1 MSRLFICAENM
12 NGRTVIADSF
22 FSSPI
27 KIAKPFYYSDHTEI
41 MMMTASAGMLDGD
54 DYDIE
59 INVKENAS
67 LVLQGSHLPKYL
79 SRAKRAEPF
88 RG

>member
-1 MSRLFICAENM
+1 
-12 NGRTVIADSF
+12 
-22 FSSPI
+22 
-27 KIAKPFYYSDHTEI
+27 